1 MTPAVTDQIESVPT
15 VQSREVA
22 AKPPPHRKPGMVL
35 PSEEITVGS
44 VLLRRGAILP
54 VVLPM
59 DSGRVGDWDLVRGL
73 GGYAV
78 ERKLRGAGWHFFFM
92 VPEVEGFA
100 VGFDRQKTFAKALAR
115 TVRAV
120 EVTGFNAVEIVAT
133 KRTEWLGMHY
143 VKVTAHPRHA
153 RHSPFLHDPD
163 VHYFPKRLW
172 DFKRVLG
179 VRSRQAAQLKAI

>member
-22 AKPPPHRKPGMVL
+22 AKPPPHRTPRMVL
-35 PSEEITVGS
+35 PSEEITEGS
-44 VLLRRGAILP
+44 VLLRRGTTLP
-54 VVLPM
+54 IVLPM
-59 DSGRVGDWDLVRGL
+59 DLGRVGDWDLVREL

-78 ERKLRGAGWHFFFM
+78 EGKLHAAGWHFFFM

-133 KRTEWLGMHY
+133 KRTEWLGMYY

-163 VHYFPKRLW
+163 ARYYSKRLW

-179 VRSRQAAQLKAI
+179 IRSRPARQVKAI

>member
-1 MTPAVTDQIESVPT
+1 MTPAVTDQIQPVPS

-22 AKPPPHRKPGMVL
+22 AKPPPHRKPGMAL
-35 PSEEITVGS
+35 PSEEIRAGS
-44 VLLRRGAILP
+44 VLLRSGVALP
-54 VVLPM
+54 IVLAM
-59 DSGRVGDWDLVRGL
+59 DLARVGGWDLVRGL

-78 ERKLRGAGWHFFFM
+78 ERKLHTAGWHFFFM
-92 VPEVEGFA
+92 VPAIEGLA
-100 VGFDRQKTFAKALAR
+100 VGFDPQRTFAKVLAR

-120 EVTGFNAVEIVAT
+120 QVTGFNAVEIVAV
-133 KRTEWLGMHY
+133 KRKQWLGMHC

-163 VHYFPKRLW
+163 DHHYAKGLW
-172 DFKRVLG
+172 DCKRIPQ

>member
-1 MTPAVTDQIESVPT
+1 MIINAMRLESPPNRKETRKMTPAVTDQIESVPT

-59 DSGRVGDWDLVRGL
+59 DLGRVGDWDLVRGL

-78 ERKLRGAGWHFFFM
+78 ERKLHGAGWHFFF
-92 VPEVEGFA
+92 
-100 VGFDRQKTFAKALAR
+100 
-115 TVRAV
+115 
-120 EVTGFNAVEIVAT
+120 
-133 KRTEWLGMHY
+133 
-143 VKVTAHPRHA
+143 
-153 RHSPFLHDPD
+153 
-163 VHYFPKRLW
+163 
-172 DFKRVLG
+172 
-179 VRSRQAAQLKAI
+179 